1 MPPARG
7 GDRTVLTLFGTPDPH
22 ESSRQRIAPYKGFA
36 ARLRLAAE
44 MLSVKCLRPP
54 AARSGAGT
62 RLSTNRSVA
71 AHQARADVLLHTG
84 RGTCRCAVQR
94 ARFGRCAHRAALYTH
109 RRKQMLRA
117 CRCGCDYH
125 LLFKTVMSSPG
136 CGTLEPLRTSEPENL
151 GSFSSEPEP
160 RTS

>member
-1 MPPARG
+1 
-7 GDRTVLTLFGTPDPH
+7 
-22 ESSRQRIAPYKGFA
+22 
-36 ARLRLAAE
+36 

-151 GSFSSEPEP
+151 DSFPRNRNLEPLRTSKNFPAPPARRPGTSEPSPSSRNRNLPSEP
-160 RTS
+160 AVS